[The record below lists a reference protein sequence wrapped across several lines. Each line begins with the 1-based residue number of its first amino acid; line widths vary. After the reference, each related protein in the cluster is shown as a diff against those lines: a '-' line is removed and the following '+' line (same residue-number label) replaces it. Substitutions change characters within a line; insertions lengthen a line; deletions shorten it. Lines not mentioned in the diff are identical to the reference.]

1 MATVSQS
8 NSKSGLTDED
18 FQHLLELRTSLKQYL
33 RWSEQAA
40 KGAGVTPAQHELLL
54 AIKGHPGQQ
63 GPSISN
69 IAQYLLL
76 RHHSAVGLVDRAEK
90 AGLLIRKADGEDRRV
105 VRLRLSPKANRVL
118 DRLTALHTEEL
129 ARLSSKGQPL
139 WKGLA

>member
-1 MATVSQS
+1 MATTNQS

-18 FQHLLELRTSLKQYL
+18 FQRLLELRTSLKQYL

-40 KGAGVTPAQHELLL
+40 KSAGVTPAQHELLL

-118 DRLTALHTEEL
+118 DKLAVLHAEEL

-139 WKGLA
+139 WKGLV

>member
-1 MATVSQS
+1 MATTNQS
-8 NSKSGLTDED
+8 NSKSALTDEE
-18 FQHLLELRTSLKQYL
+18 FQRLLELRTSLKQYL
-33 RWSEQAA
+33 RWNEHAA
-40 KGAGVTPAQHELLL
+40 KDAGITPAQHELLI

-90 AGLLIRKADGEDRRV
+90 AGLLIRKTDGDDRRV
-105 VRLRLSPKANRVL
+105 VRLRLSPKANRVMDKL
-118 DRLTALHTEEL
+118 AALHSEEL
-129 ARLSSKGQPL
+129 ARLSTKGQPL